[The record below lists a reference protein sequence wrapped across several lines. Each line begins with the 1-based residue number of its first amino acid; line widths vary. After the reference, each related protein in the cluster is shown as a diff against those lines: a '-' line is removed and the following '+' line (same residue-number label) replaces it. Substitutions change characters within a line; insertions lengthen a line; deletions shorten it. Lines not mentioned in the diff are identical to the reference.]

1 MIMFQNYYRINMD
14 KDELFSMLVNK
25 FDFHKR
31 NDYECL
37 WLLREIGYFN
47 SDNPTGLELQYD
59 MIDENFIPSEGS
71 KKTAEEIKTFLQKN
85 AVVIPPVSSISETNL
100 SNGNGNTWEAVFRA
114 IARPGALK
122 DPVKVIF
129 QNSKSFNEPI
139 TTGTVI
145 GIDSTIDCP
154 SLSADNLIL
163 FNTTIKS
170 SAIVAKRIAVSG
182 GAMISTLVRTAFLLA
197 DNNEIVTDDKILG
210 KDLNGKRVFNASLNI
225 PSSESIKGFL
235 DTMQKYLEK
244 TSKDN
249 KTDALNKSLNT
260 SSVSLKIGVLSNY
273 SETEILS
280 GIDDSNIDRNLG
292 VDDSKYQQAMDLIAD
307 PAALDKMDP
316 SIKQWVYDQLKA
328 IAHDFA
334 QAGNN
339 KRFLDSLQSLF
350 DNPINVNELP
360 SLIKV
365 AEALANGKQP
375 QVTTT
380 VAVAMSVT
388 DIKKYLTDNEQK
400 VVDNSNLPTH
410 NKQVGSVGYIKD
422 LCKSID
428 PNLVV
433 NNQACF
439 MSILALSPALCNA
452 IAAHIAKERTCLK

>member
-1 MIMFQNYYRINMD
+1 MLVESPVNMTREEAQCVMSKISKWSTKYNLSS
-14 KDELFSMLVNK
+14 KDEIYLYEKMNFKADSW
-25 FDFHKR
+25 FIDFKEP
-31 NDYECL
+31 DWKKKY
-37 WLLREIGYFN
+37 
-47 SDNPTGLELQYD
+47 Q
-59 MIDENFIPSEGS
+59 PSEQVLNCLKALRKEDDTSEG
-71 KKTAEEIKTFLQKN
+71 EIPLN
-85 AVVIPPVSSISETNL
+85 ASP
-100 SNGNGNTWEAVFRA
+100 NGNGNTWEAVFRA

-122 DPVKVIF
+122 DPVRVIF
-129 QNSKSFNEPI
+129 QNSKTINEPI
-139 TTGTVI
+139 TAGTII
-145 GIDSTIDCP
+145 GIDSIIDCP
-154 SLSADNLIL
+154 SLAVDNLIL
-163 FNTTIKS
+163 FNTTIKT
-170 SAIVAKRIAVSG
+170 SAIAAKRIAISG
-182 GAMISTLVRTAFLLA
+182 GSMVSTLVRTAFLLA
-197 DNNEIVTDDKILG
+197 DNNEIVTDDKILS
-210 KDLNGKRVFNASLNI
+210 KDINGKRVFSASLNI

-280 GIDDSNIDRNLG
+280 GIDDSNIDRKLG
-292 VDDSKYQQAMDLIAD
+292 IDDTKYQQALDLIAD

-316 SIKQWVYDQLKA
+316 SIKQWVHDQLKA
-328 IAHDFA
+328 IANDFA

-350 DNPINVNELP
+350 DEPINVNELP

-380 VAVAMSVT
+380 VAVAMSVA

-400 VVDNSNLPTH
+400 VVDNNTLPTH
-410 NKQVGSVGYIKD
+410 NKQVGSVSYIKD

>member
-1 MIMFQNYYRINMD
+1 MIVESPVTMPREETQRIMFGISD
-14 KDELFSMLVNK
+14 WDKKCHFSLKDEVYL
-25 FDFHKR
+25 
-31 NDYECL
+31 YEKMNFKVDS
-37 WLLREIGYFN
+37 WFI
-47 SDNPTGLELQYD
+47 D
-59 MIDENFIPSEGS
+59 MEEPNWRKKYQPSEQVLDCL
-71 KKTAEEIKTFLQKN
+71 KALRKEDDIPEENTSSN
-85 AVVIPPVSSISETNL
+85 ASSTS
-100 SNGNGNTWEAVFRA
+100 NGNTWEAVFKA
-114 IARPGALK
+114 IAKPGALK
-122 DPVKVIF
+122 DPVKMIF
-129 QNSKSFNEPI
+129 QNSKTVNEPI
-139 TTGTVI
+139 TAGTVI
-145 GIDSTIDCP
+145 GIDSVIDCP
-154 SLSADNLIL
+154 SLSVDNLIL
-163 FNTTIKS
+163 FNTTIRA
-170 SAIVAKRIAVSG
+170 SAIAAKRIAISG
-182 GAMISTLVRTAFLLA
+182 GSMMSTLVRTAFLLA
-197 DNNEIVTDDKILG
+197 DNNEIITDNKILG
-210 KDLNGKRVFNASLNI
+210 KDMNGKRIFSASLNI

-244 TSKDN
+244 TSKGNQADV
-249 KTDALNKSLNT
+249 LNKNLNT

-273 SETEILS
+273 SETDILS
-280 GIDDSNIDRNLG
+280 GIDDSNIDRKLR
-292 VDDSKYQQAMDLIAD
+292 VDDTKYQQAMDLIAV

-339 KRFLDSLQSLF
+339 KRFLDSLQGLF

-380 VAVAMSVT
+380 VATAMSVA

-400 VVDNSNLPTH
+400 VVDNDTLPTH

-428 PNLVV
+428 PNLII